1 MLTIDAFSRLR
12 PYLYHLTAA
21 ENISRIQR
29 TRRLNS
35 AAQLFEA
42 ARRPDLI
49 RVRRRQHE
57 RVSVEGEQI
66 VIRDQAPLHR
76 GNVGL
81 QPEWEFADLI
91 AMLNRQVFFWPG
103 GPQSP
108 IAYGVRHFERYR
120 AEDTRIIRVP
130 LVDLMAANAS
140 LEPHVCRYNSGSPRC
155 NGGRPS
161 PRSAN
166 TFVPLSTSQLRPG
179 QVVEVTLS
187 PSAALPVT
195 AEVARSLNGE
205 WQRLFPKS

>member
-1 MLTIDAFSRLR
+1 MLTVNALAHLR

-42 ARRPDLI
+42 AGRPDLI

-57 RVSVEGEQI
+57 RVHVEGEQI

-81 QPEWEFADLI
+81 EPEWEFEDLI

-103 GPQSP
+103 GPLSP
-108 IAYGVRHFERYR
+108 IAYGVRHFERYGS
-120 AEDTRIIRVP
+120 EDTRIIRVP
-130 LVDLMAANAS
+130 LVDLVAVNDS
-140 LEPHVCRYNSGSPRC
+140 HEPHVCRYNSGSPRC

-166 TFVPLSTSQLRPG
+166 TFVPLSRSELRPG

-187 PSAALPVT
+187 PSADLPLTAVVT
-195 AEVARSLNGE
+195 QSLSADWE
-205 WQRLFPKS
+205 PLFR